1 MIEQERKMKDVT
13 VITTNTCP
21 YCKMAKEFL
30 RQNKIHFVEK
40 DANLDPQARQEMTS
54 RRITGVPA
62 FIIGNDVVVGLDKAR
77 ILQLVDHRLVTCPNC
92 STAVRV
98 PTGAGKIRARCPKCK
113 SELNTH

>member
-1 MIEQERKMKDVT
+1 MKDVT